1 MLPFTFENSSDYDKI
16 SPSDRLSLRG
26 LNDIAPG
33 KVIHVLDH
41 RFSTY
46 TKFFEKLTF
55 RKLSEKQRTFT
66 YQEARSVSFSENLA
80 CVLIDPF
87 FVMIFHNAH

>member
-1 MLPFTFENSSDYDKI
+1 MHGTRSVNLSIVCLGMLPLTFENPSDYDRI

-41 RFSTY
+41 QFGTYAKFS
-46 TKFFEKLTF
+46 KKLTT
-55 RKLSEKQRTFT
+55 LRTF
-66 YQEARSVSFSENLA
+66 S
-80 CVLIDPF
+80 
-87 FVMIFHNAH
+87 